1 MAVLF
6 LALSLKYVGAGLYV
20 LAVGWGFG
28 RLVTYYDPFAFEI
41 VARNLR
47 VPRRLR
53 A

>member
-6 LALSLKYVGAGLYV
+6 LTLSLKYVGAGLYV
-20 LAVGWGFG
+20 LAVGWGLG
-28 RLVTYYDPFAFEI
+28 RLVSYYDPFAFEI